1 MATRSTVDISGALR
15 KMQALANVLQRPLRD
30 VLDSGARTC
39 AISLAKSTQP
49 DGTGAEALARGQ
61 GAVRRDILRVYG
73 SAGGVHERI
82 SNGRLKSAF
91 WKHYKAGHF
100 DEAANIAKGVGI
112 DVGDFDGG
120 AAHRSLR
127 GTRIPV
133 IRLRQPK
140 IYIIKPRERQKLQRY
155 IEFHQREV
163 GTAKGGWV
171 DVVRF
176 LGGTPRGLRQEGDI
190 TANWITRKARGAGTA
205 IRGGSDFDPRIRIT
219 NRIPYIDQLLSQS
232 ARNYAEG
239 IARHR
244 MIQNLEYA
252 VKAEARKL
260 KSAA

>member
-15 KMQALANVLQRPLRD
+15 KMKALANVMQRPLKD
-30 VLDSGARTC
+30 VLDSGARVC

-49 DGTGAEALARGQ
+49 DGTGAEAKAQGE

-73 SAGGVHERI
+73 NAGGVYERI
-82 SNGRLKSAF
+82 SNGQLKGAF
-91 WKHYKAGHF
+91 WKYYKNGNF
-100 DEAANIAKGVGI
+100 ERAAQIARDAGI
-112 DVGDFDGG
+112 DVSDFDGG
-120 AAHRSLR
+120 AAHKSLR

-133 IRLRQPK
+133 IRQRQPR

-155 IEFHQREV
+155 IEFQQREV

-190 TANWITRKARGAGTA
+190 TANWITRKGRGAGSA
-205 IRGGSDFDPRIRIT
+205 VRGGSDFDPKIRIT

-239 IARHR
+239 IAHQR

-252 VKAEARKL
+252 VKAEAKKL
-260 KSAA
+260 NRAA